1 MCKVDILDKTDK
13 CPLCNHVLE
22 WDGSEK
28 EELYPNARIQRRKY
42 QFLENVFLFYKPQLI
57 RGEQIER
64 CICQTINRQE
74 R

>member
-28 EELYPNARIQRRKY
+28 ENIYPNARVARRKY
-42 QFLENVFLFYKPQLI
+42 QFLENLF
-57 RGEQIER
+57 
-64 CICQTINRQE
+64 
-74 R
+74 